1 VNKKVLGRTLECDDG
16 LTTVASFAGLEAS
29 DFNVTTDE
37 HVSSPGGAAAS
48 ALRDFRKR
56 RPQDSRRL
64 LLVRRGRVGLG
75 SGDARIHAEALVS
88 RTSSLARAVSKI
100 AGGPARSLE
109 GLSPSPPM
117 SGQIPPEPWRGAPA
131 SALN

>member
-37 HVSSPGGAAAS
+37 HVSSPRGAAAS
-48 ALRDFRKR
+48 ALRDFRNR

-64 LLVRRGRVGLG
+64 LLVPSRRLVCVGGDDRIQAKGAARVG
-75 SGDARIHAEALVS
+75 
-88 RTSSLARAVSKI
+88 
-100 AGGPARSLE
+100 
-109 GLSPSPPM
+109 
-117 SGQIPPEPWRGAPA
+117 
-131 SALN
+131 